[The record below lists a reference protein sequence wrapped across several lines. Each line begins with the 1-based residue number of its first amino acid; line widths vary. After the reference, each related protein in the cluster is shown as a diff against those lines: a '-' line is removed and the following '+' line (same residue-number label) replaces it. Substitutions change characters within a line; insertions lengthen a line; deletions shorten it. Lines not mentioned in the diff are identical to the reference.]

1 MFRSKSNLS
10 ILILSLIAVII
21 GASVIVSSQNNQNR
35 AEISSPTGLKQKPDN
50 LKVPQNNPNQPNPG
64 SKNIPNEIPDDVT
77 YRQIFKHLEELNKK
91 ADNEERAKGKDG
103 KKYRNLYKDT
113 ARLNEKQARTLD
125 RVADQT
131 YRELKKVDDRAKQVI
146 DQIRA
151 QTPNHRIE
159 RGQKPPLPTQELSD
173 LSKQRKDVTLKAV
186 NELRTNFGEAEF
198 VRFSQFVN
206 EKVKTGIRKK
216 SGNARVQKGGPAR

>member
-10 ILILSLIAVII
+10 ILILSLIAIII
-21 GASVIVSSQNNQNR
+21 GGSVIVSSQNNQNR

-64 SKNIPNEIPDDVT
+64 SNNIPNEIPDDVT

-91 ADNEERAKGKDG
+91 AGNEERAKGKDG

-125 RVADQT
+125 RIADQT
-131 YRELKKVDDRAKQVI
+131 NRELKKVDDA
-146 DQIRA
+146 
-151 QTPNHRIE
+151 
-159 RGQKPPLPTQELSD
+159 
-173 LSKQRKDVTLKAV
+173 
-186 NELRTNFGEAEF
+186 EAELHKWA
-198 VRFSQFVN
+198 Q
-206 EKVKTGIRKK
+206 
-216 SGNARVQKGGPAR
+216 AL